1 MDDALFGVPEDGVLK
16 QLWRVPGW
24 PKDVTKDEQFVR
36 DLVVEFAGLNLVEE
50 ARRWHVWM
58 VEKQPEGRVNASEI
72 RRSMS

>member
-36 DLVVEFAGLNLVEE
+36 DLVVEFAGLVFGT
-50 ARRWHVWM
+50 
-58 VEKQPEGRVNASEI
+58 P
-72 RRSMS
+72 